1 MQSDRFREGSRVAM
15 RQVLDAWDMLDTPRA
30 GGKLVASRLSARGL
44 KDITTLRLGGE
55 GSGTDFLKVVVPGS
69 DGRQR
74 GGTAPT
80 LGIIGRLGGVGARPA
95 LIGLVSDADGAVV
108 ALASALKLAD
118 MAAEGDALAGDVI
131 ITTHIC
137 PSAPTLPR
145 HPVPFMGSP
154 VDTATLVRHEVDPAM
169 DAILSVDTTRGNR
182 IINRRGFAITPTV
195 REGFILPPADDL
207 LDIMQQV
214 TGQLPAV
221 CPLAT
226 QDITPYANGL
236 RHINSILQPAT
247 ACNVPVVW
255 VALTTEAAVPGPASG
270 ASQVVDIEAAVR
282 FCLEVAKAFTA
293 GRCRFH
299 DAGEF
304 DRLQA
309 IYGSMS
315 HLNSPGREASPA

>member
-1 MQSDRFREGSRVAM
+1 MAM

-30 GGKLVASRLSARGL
+30 GAKLVASRLSVRGL
-44 KDITTLRLGGE
+44 KSITTMRLGNE
-55 GSGTDFLKVVVPGS
+55 KLGTDFLKVVVPGT

-118 MAAEGDALAGDVI
+118 MAAESDALVGDVI

-137 PSAPTLPR
+137 PSAPTQPR

-154 VDTATLVRHEVDPAM
+154 VDTAMLVRHEVDAAM

-195 REGFILPPADDL
+195 KEGFILPPADDL
-207 LDIMQQV
+207 LDIMQHV

-221 CPLAT
+221 CPIAT
-226 QDITPYANGL
+226 QDITPYGNGL

-247 ACNVPVVW
+247 ACNVPVVG
-255 VALTTEAAVPGPASG
+255 VALTAEATVPGPATG

-282 FCLEVAKAFTA
+282 FCLEVAKAFTG

-299 DAGEF
+299 DADEF

-315 HLNSPGREASPA
+315 HLSLLGKGGATACTNKCP